1 MLGFS
6 ILKFQFFITFTHIF
20 FSLVTINIQETFAN
34 DTLKSN
40 VKGIF
45 IEFDLKENEDNR
57 KIALQK
63 SYLIGLKRYLDWIT
77 ISSAKTL
84 DDLIKTIVPSTL
96 VTSYSLENENF
107 SSGKYSALITV
118 NYDLNKIDKLLKE
131 KNIRYYAGNGPKI
144 LVLPLMSYNNQ
155 LILWDDPN
163 PWYEIWIE
171 RPIDANLNNF
181 IIPEGDVEDL
191 ITISAR
197 DARNL
202 TFEKIKNIAFK
213 YDVKKVIVPFLKID
227 KKENNL
233 FLTLRCFDGFSKELL
248 NIEIKRKIDK
258 SNFNISLFEV
268 LNSFTSNYDDYWVND
283 NIKKIASQISIE
295 ANLTFDSFKD
305 WLYLKKIINNSEH
318 VNYFNILKLST
329 KESLTEIKI
338 INKKQFI
345 AELENNNISIQ
356 NKNNLWNI
364 KKQF

>member
-155 LILWDDPN
+155 LIL
-163 PWYEIWIE
+163 
-171 RPIDANLNNF
+171 
-181 IIPEGDVEDL
+181 
-191 ITISAR
+191 
-197 DARNL
+197 
-202 TFEKIKNIAFK
+202 
-213 YDVKKVIVPFLKID
+213 
-227 KKENNL
+227 
-233 FLTLRCFDGFSKELL
+233 
-248 NIEIKRKIDK
+248 
-258 SNFNISLFEV
+258 
-268 LNSFTSNYDDYWVND
+268 
-283 NIKKIASQISIE
+283 
-295 ANLTFDSFKD
+295 
-305 WLYLKKIINNSEH
+305 
-318 VNYFNILKLST
+318 
-329 KESLTEIKI
+329 
-338 INKKQFI
+338 
-345 AELENNNISIQ
+345 
-356 NKNNLWNI
+356 
-364 KKQF
+364 